1 MMDKN
6 LSINWFKQSEYD
18 FKSAKSNA
26 EIGNHALA
34 CFLAYESSVKI
45 VSGYLYNKGAEFI
58 WGSSL
63 SDLCE
68 DAMVF
73 DPSFDLVKSVAMLL
87 DKYCLP
93 TRFPSNLPGSPPYEI
108 YDNNDSSRAIEI
120 ADEVIK
126 TIKSRL

>member
-6 LSINWFKQSEYD
+6 LSENWIKQSNYD
-18 FKSAKSNA
+18 LESAKSNA
-26 EIGNHALA
+26 ELGNHALA
-34 CFLAYESSVKI
+34 CFLSHESAVKI
-45 VSGYLYNKGAEFI
+45 VSGYLYSKGAEFV

-87 DKYCLP
+87 DKYYLP
-93 TRFPSNLPGSPPYEI
+93 TRFPTNLPGDSPYEV

-120 ADEVIK
+120 AEEVTK